1 MEGTAVKVTDEPKQ
15 IEVAVALMLTAGV
28 TGVFIVIVML
38 LLVAVAE
45 VAQLAFEVNTHCTTA
60 PLVSALE
67 VNVAALVPAFTPF
80 TFHW

>member
-1 MEGTAVKVTDEPKQ
+1 
-15 IEVAVALMLTAGV
+15 
-28 TGVFIVIVML
+28 L

-67 VNVAALVPAFTPF
+67 VNVAALVPTFTPF